1 MSSVSKVY
9 VAGIGMITAIGE
21 TAGMTAA
28 AVRAGIS
35 GYQHVDEYDRSADPF
50 KMALVPEAILPPL
63 NKELERIGLAARQR
77 RLLRL
82 SVLAMQEAL
91 QMYPANKPLPLFLA
105 GPETL
110 PECAPALRSDF
121 VHLLNTQA
129 GISIDS
135 TMSRIFAT
143 GRAGGFQAIDM
154 AFRYFEATGNDY
166 ALVGGIDTCLDLYL
180 LATLDKEAR
189 ILTEERQDGF
199 VPGEAAG
206 FLLLM
211 SEGAREKMGDLPF
224 TAVYPPGLANET
236 GHRYSQEPYRGDGL
250 SKAFRHAIANA
261 DIKTSGVSI
270 ASLYSSMNGEGLAAK
285 EYGVAV
291 TRNQTKFAEN
301 VQHNHPADCFGDIGA
316 AFVPVLAGIIASH
329 KRPSNQATL
338 VYCSSDKQLRG
349 AMVVV

>member
-1 MSSVSKVY
+1 MSDVSKVY

-21 TAGMTAA
+21 NAGMTAA

-63 NKELERIGLAARQR
+63 NKELERMGLAARQR

-121 VHLLNTQA
+121 VHLLNTQT

-166 ALVGGIDTCLDLYL
+166 VLVGGIDTCLDLYL
-180 LATLDKEAR
+180 LATLDKDAR
-189 ILTEERQDGF
+189 ILTEDRQDGF

-211 SEGAREKMGDLPF
+211 SESAQKRMGDTSF
-224 TAVYPPGLANET
+224 TTIYPPGLANEA
-236 GHRYSQEPYRGDGL
+236 GHRYSREPYRGDGL
-250 SKAFRHAIANA
+250 SEAFRYAIANA
-261 DIKTSGVSI
+261 NVKITGLSI
-270 ASLYSSMNGEGLAAK
+270 SSLYSSMNGESMAAK

-291 TRNQTKFAEN
+291 TRNQSSLAKDI
-301 VQHNHPADCFGDIGA
+301 QHHHPADCFGDIGA
-316 AFVPVLAGIIASH
+316 AFAPVLTGIIASH
-329 KRPSNQATL
+329 KRPVKQATL
-338 VYCSSDKQLRG
+338 VYCSSDTQLRG